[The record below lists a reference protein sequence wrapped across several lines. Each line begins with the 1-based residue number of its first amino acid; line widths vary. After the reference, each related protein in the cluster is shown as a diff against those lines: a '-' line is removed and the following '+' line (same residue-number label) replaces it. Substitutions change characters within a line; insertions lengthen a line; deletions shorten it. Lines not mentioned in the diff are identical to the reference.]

1 MMDLDTTEAHSS
13 HGQFLPSNRR
23 AERIAQLD
31 NNKWVWFED
40 QLKNSA
46 IKPVANLGTG
56 FIEYNPPQFIIDAHK
71 EALENVE
78 YNQYGPQSGM
88 PLFKQALA
96 NAYSAKLGWEIDPVM
111 EVSVHTGASEALLS
125 IVTAFVEPGE
135 EVILLEPVF
144 SAYVKYTVY
153 VEFVKGV
160 PRFVALHPPAGAEK
174 GKSYGNEWVV
184 DMSELE
190 AAITPKTKL
199 LLTPDS
205 HNPTGKVFTPS
216 ELHSIADLCVRN
228 SIILVSDEVY
238 SHLAYTPTF
247 TSLAS
252 ISPSIAANTITVGS
266 IGKLFNCTGWRLG
279 HAIGPASLIHP
290 VQVAHYVLCYT
301 TSGPPQKAAVEGFL
315 EADRLDWWEE
325 NRREVKGMVD
335 GFCGVLDGLGIP
347 YVYPSAAY
355 FVLAHVD
362 GIPIPGDFV
371 FPPHIAGLSKDM
383 RTCWF
388 LMNEIGVA
396 AIPGTTFYGPDNAH
410 IGENYVRFG
419 VCKSGE
425 GMELAK
431 SRLQKLI
438 RIVVE

>member
-1 MMDLDTTEAHSS
+1 
-13 HGQFLPSNRR
+13 
-23 AERIAQLD
+23 
-31 NNKWVWFED
+31 
-40 QLKNSA
+40 
-46 IKPVANLGTG
+46 
-56 FIEYNPPQFIIDAHK
+56 
-71 EALENVE
+71 
-78 YNQYGPQSGM
+78 M

-96 NAYSAKLGWEIDPVM
+96 NAYSTKLGWEIDPVM
-111 EVSVHTGASEALLS
+111 EVSVHTGASAALLS
-125 IVTAFVEPGE
+125 IVMAFVEPGE

-144 SAYVKYTVY
+144 SAYVCSFISLIVKRFEFGFADGRKRYTAY
-153 VEFVKGV
+153 VKFVKGI

-174 GKSYGNEWVV
+174 GKLYGNEWVL

-190 AAITPKTKL
+190 AAITSKTKL

-205 HNPTGKVFTPS
+205 DKHNPTGKVFTPS
-216 ELHSIADLCVRN
+216 ELHSIGDLCVRN

-252 ISPSIAANTITVGS
+252 ISPSIAASTITVGS

-301 TSGPPQKAAVEGFL
+301 TSGPPQKAEVEGFL
-315 EADRLDWWEE
+315 EADGGVWWEVD
-325 NRREVKGMVD
+325 RREVRGMVD
-335 GFCGVLDGLGIP
+335 GVCGVLDGLGIP

-362 GIPIPGDFV
+362 GIPIPEGFV
-371 FPPHIAGLSKDM
+371 FPPHIAGLSRDM

-396 AIPGTTFYGPDNAH
+396 TIPGTSKFYF
-410 IGENYVRFG
+410 Y
-419 VCKSGE
+419 
-425 GMELAK
+425 
-431 SRLQKLI
+431 
-438 RIVVE
+438 